1 MRPYRGLILIGLLCA
16 VCSAAVASSGP
27 YVLRLAI
34 DDIGARGVDLGAL
47 LWYGGIIVAIALADG
62 CFKFGSRRLIIGSSN
77 NVEHDMRRSLFDR
90 FLMLDQNFY
99 GHAHTGDLM
108 ARATNDLSA
117 VRQFLGPGLNSVALA
132 VFTLIAA
139 AALML
144 SINVQL
150 ALTVL
155 LLLPLVSVVFVL
167 IGRRMRAAFMHVQTQ
182 FGDISTRAQENF
194 SGIRTIKAYAQ
205 ERAEVGVF
213 REANEEYRKLNLRYV
228 LLSGAL
234 WPLIAL
240 IMGFVAALVLLI
252 GGQMVVSGA
261 ITLGELVQ
269 FNAYLGLLSFPM
281 IALGWTVNLYQQA
294 VASLERL
301 NEVLR
306 RKPAVATAP
315 AAPATAAI
323 AGDIEFRDVGIRFD
337 HALAATDHGADTA
350 DRSPLSISESGGQR
364 SAAASEGSI
373 AVSHQPFPGWILRHI
388 SFRVPQGTSLAIV
401 GATGAG
407 KSTLVSL
414 LGRVRD
420 PDEGQVLVDGAD
432 VCQLPLDALRQAIA
446 YVPQETFLF
455 SVPIRENVL
464 FGVDHVV
471 GDEGADLDPDLRAR
485 SDRAIEVSRLSNDL
499 SQFPDGIDTLVGER
513 GVTLSGGQKQRT
525 AIARAVM
532 RDPTILVLD
541 DALSSV
547 DTHTAAEILKGLREV
562 MRDRTSVIIA
572 QRIATVKDADQI
584 IVLHNGA
591 IEERG
596 SHQELLQRGGR
607 YAAMYRRELLEAELG
622 VDS

>member
-1 MRPYRGLILIGLLCA
+1 MRPYRGLVLIGLLCA
-16 VCSAAVASSGP
+16 VCSATVASSGP

-34 DDIGARGVDLGAL
+34 DDIRARGVDLGAL
-47 LWYGGIIVAIALADG
+47 MRYGGIIVAIALADG
-62 CFKFGSRRLIIGSSN
+62 CFKFGSRRLIIGSAN

-90 FLMLDQNFY
+90 FLLLDQNFY
-99 GHAHTGDLM
+99 SHAHTGDLM

-167 IGRRMRAAFMHVQTQ
+167 IGRRMRSAFSQVQTQ

-240 IMGFVAALVLLI
+240 ILGFVAALVLLI
-252 GGQMVVSGA
+252 GGQMVVSST

-306 RKPAVATAP
+306 RQPAIATAP
-315 AAPATAAI
+315 EAPAAAEI
-323 AGDIEFRDVGIRFD
+323 AGAIEFRDVGIRFD
-337 HALAATDHGADTA
+337 HNLTTEGQGLRTEQPGSNVAE
-350 DRSPLSISESGGQR
+350 PLSPQS
-364 SAAASEGSI
+364 SALSTEPSW
-373 AVSHQPFPGWILRHI
+373 VLRHI

-432 VCQLPLDALRQAIA
+432 VRQLPLDALREGIA

-471 GDEGADLDPDLRAR
+471 GDEGADLDDELRAR
-485 SDRAIEVSRLSNDL
+485 TDRAVEVSRLSNDL
-499 SQFPDGIDTLVGER
+499 NQFPDGIDTLVGER
-513 GVTLSGGQKQRT
+513 GVTLSGGQKQRA

-532 RDPTILVLD
+532 RDPTILILD

-547 DTHTAAEILKGLREV
+547 DTHTAAEILKGLRAV
-562 MRDRTSVIIA
+562 MRNRTSIIIA

-591 IEERG
+591 IEEQG

-622 VDS
+622 VES